1 MVLLCPVTYL
11 TAHGFTFTFVKAI
24 PHQMRSANKYSQRHA
39 TDRRRTDVGWTDTR
53 AHFIVPPSVRA
64 HEHNKLLT
72 KRSNILQGKQASP
85 HERNSH
91 KQLEGGLIHNINVNI
106 RWHEVT
112 MGFQIHPVIEQV
124 TVVTVLP
131 SSNRYSSKS
140 QP

>member
-11 TAHGFTFTFVKAI
+11 TAHGFTFTFVTGI
-24 PHQMRSANKYSQRHA
+24 PHQTRSANKYSQRHA
-39 TDRRRTDVGWTDTR
+39 TDRQTYVWTDTI
-53 AHFIVPPSVRA
+53 AYFIVPPSVRGR
-64 HEHNKLLT
+64 EHNQLLT
-72 KRSNILQGKQASP
+72 KRSNVLLDKQPSR

-91 KQLEGGLIHNINVNI
+91 KQLEVGLIHNINVNV